1 MQPLGSESITDPSLL
16 LRVAPPLP
24 QTSVLTLMVVTTWDV
39 PYSFGEALRLGHSM
53 AGSHVPHQGL
63 RRPKSSAQQLSSC
76 RLYAGCRVAHRQ
88 ALSTLFQ
95 EIWAASR
102 FGSV

>member
-39 PYSFGEALRLGHSM
+39 PLAFHGRFSR
-53 AGSHVPHQGL
+53 
-63 RRPKSSAQQLSSC
+63 SASGPAMSSC
-76 RLYAGCRVAHRQ
+76 RQYAGCRVAHRQ